1 MAVKPKKKVSDILER
16 MRGVATRPKPISQSQ
31 AKKISGE
38 GEKKTRMSIDLSP
51 KQYKFVKRVAF
62 ENNSRAV
69 EVIRAALSMLEE
81 RPELLEA
88 LKDEL

>member
-16 MRGVATRPKPISQSQ
+16 MRGVATRPKPISQ

-51 KQYKFVKRVAF
+51 QQYKFVKRVAF